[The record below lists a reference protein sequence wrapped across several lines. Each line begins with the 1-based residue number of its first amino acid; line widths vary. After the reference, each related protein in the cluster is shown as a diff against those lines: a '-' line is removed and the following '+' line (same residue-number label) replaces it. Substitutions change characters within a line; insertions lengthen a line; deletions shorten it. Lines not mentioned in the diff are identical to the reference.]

1 LNLTAIASIIAVG
14 ANTALGLA
22 GKDMAAKAKKNDKH
36 RPKIVNRK
44 AHHDY
49 FVLETIEAGMYLL
62 GTEIK
67 SVRNGKVSLDEGFAR
82 INRDDELFL
91 YGVDI
96 APYEQAGPR
105 NHEPTRPRKLLVHK
119 RQIKDLSKHVKQKG
133 NTLIPMNIHFKR
145 GLAKL
150 ELGLCRGKSR
160 GDKRQTI
167 KTREHKIEIA
177 RAMRKRYK

>member
-1 LNLTAIASIIAVG
+1 
-14 ANTALGLA
+14 
-22 GKDMAAKAKKNDKH
+22 MAAKASKKSSKKSKH
-36 RPKIVNRK
+36 LPRIVNRK

-49 FVLETIEAGMYLL
+49 FVLDTLEAGMHLL

-67 SVRNGKVSLDEGFAR
+67 SIRNGKVSLDEGFAR
-82 INRDDELFL
+82 INRDGELFL
-91 YGVDI
+91 MGVDI
-96 APYEQAGPR
+96 APYVQAGPR

-119 RQIKDLSKHVKQKG
+119 RQIRTLAIHIQQKG
-133 NTLIPMNIHFKR
+133 NTLIPLNIHFKH

-160 GDKRQTI
+160 SDKRQTI

-177 RAMRKRYK
+177 RAMRKNYK